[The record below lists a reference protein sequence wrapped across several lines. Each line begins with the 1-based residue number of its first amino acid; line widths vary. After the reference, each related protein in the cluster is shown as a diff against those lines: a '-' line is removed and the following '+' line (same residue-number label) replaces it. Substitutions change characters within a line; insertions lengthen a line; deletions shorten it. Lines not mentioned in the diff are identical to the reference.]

1 MINRP
6 STTTSVFRHWGFG
19 LRSSFVVRRSSFP
32 VARHDCTEEQ
42 LGQRFCGTCPRI
54 FLGKRAIIE
63 GKEFRVPPTTAGN
76 GRGRCQCAGGRAPFG
91 DRSWNRRRQ
100 IVGLSHA
107 GSLMGD
113 RRAQKGNRL
122 DAHDQSSGT
131 TSLQRHPHFKEDSAG
146 RV

>member
-54 FLGKRAIIE
+54 FRGKRAIIE
-63 GKEFRVPPTTAGN
+63 GKEFRVPPT
-76 GRGRCQCAGGRAPFG
+76 
-91 DRSWNRRRQ
+91 DRKSTRLNSSHSQ
-100 IVGLSHA
+100 ISYAVFCL
-107 GSLMGD
+107 
-113 RRAQKGNRL
+113 KKKK
-122 DAHDQSSGT
+122 T
-131 TSLQRHPHFKEDSAG
+131 TNNPYTYH
-146 RV
+146 V